1 MRHKTT
7 GEQLKFLYDR
17 PDGNAVYEV
26 KKNYAWVICNP
37 DDVEH
42 EFIEEMREDVKAIM
56 NIIWEKNNVR

>member
-1 MRHKTT
+1 MRHRTT

-37 DDVEH
+37 DDVERDAVRN
-42 EFIEEMREDVKAIM
+42 IQEDIKTLIKIM
-56 NIIWEKNNVR
+56 